1 LFESLVRSVTAMR
14 KVAALLLILSF
25 TSVFAFPQAKQK
37 SVSQFEDVEPFKI
50 KRGSSF
56 SASTPREN
64 QPQPNTPI
72 PNSNISQDFADA
84 LEIIRKNYIGG
95 KDVNYN
101 DLTKSAIDSMLHVLD
116 PHSNYFD
123 AAEYQDLLTDQQSEY
138 YGIGATIANYEKG
151 SETNTFVVSTFPDSP
166 AFRAGLRFGDKI
178 LAVNGENMVGKNSSV
193 VRDKVRGKKGTI
205 VRVLIERGE
214 TKKQEIVEMRRNRV
228 YQPTI
233 PDAYII
239 REGIGYIDMSEGF
252 NYTTAE
258 ELSVAL
264 AELHKQGMTSLIL
277 DLRENTGGIL
287 DQAVK
292 VAEKFLPAGSVIVTQ
307 RGRFTIDNRVWR
319 SANKTPETVPMVV
332 LVNDST
338 ASASEIVSGAM
349 QDYDRALIIGENTF
363 GKGLVQSIID
373 LPYGSGLTL
382 TTAKYYTPSGRLIQR
397 DYSKSSLY
405 DYFNH
410 KTAIAQQNK
419 AEAKTLT
426 GRKVY
431 GGDGITPD
439 EIIKKEILT
448 ETEKQFL
455 DPVFFFST
463 ELVNG
468 KIAGFEN
475 YKITSQIKYG
485 NRIRPSDY
493 PVSDE
498 VLKAFRN
505 FLANNNEWKSLAAS
519 IENDKTFLKM
529 RIRYNLIT
537 AAFGT
542 VSANQVLIED
552 DKQVAKAVESLP
564 RAEQLTQLANKARQ
578 RQK

>member
-1 LFESLVRSVTAMR
+1 MR
-14 KVAALLLILSF
+14 RVVSLLLIVSF
-25 TSVFAFPQAKQK
+25 ACVSGFPQTKQ
-37 SVSQFEDVEPFKI
+37 SGVSQIEEVEPFKI

-56 SASTPREN
+56 AASTPRPNANPEQN
-64 QPQPNTPI
+64 QQI
-72 PNSNISQDFADA
+72 PGSNVTQDFSEA
-84 LEIIRKNYIGG
+84 LDIIRKNYVDG
-95 KDVNYN
+95 KTVNYN
-101 DLTKSAIDSMLHVLD
+101 DLTKSAIDSMLHALD

-123 AAEYQDLLTDQQSEY
+123 SAEYQDLLTDQQSEY
-138 YGIGATIANYEKG
+138 FGIGATIANYERG
-151 SETNTFVVSTFPDSP
+151 GEVNTFVIATFPDSP
-166 AFRAGLRFGDKI
+166 AARAGLRFGDKI
-178 LAVNGENMVGKNSSV
+178 LAVNGENMTGKNSSV
-193 VRDKVRGKKGTI
+193 VRDKVRGKKGTP
-205 VRVLIERGE
+205 VKVLIERAE
-214 TKKQEIVEMRRNRV
+214 TRRQETIELRRNRV
-228 YQPTI
+228 PQPTI
-233 PDAYII
+233 PDAYML

-258 ELSVAL
+258 ELTVAL

-319 SANKTPETVPMVV
+319 SVNRTPETMPMVV

-349 QDYDRALIIGENTF
+349 QDYDRALVVGESTF

-382 TTAKYYTPSGRLIQR
+382 TTARYYTPSGRSIQR

-410 KTAIAQQNK
+410 KAAVTQQSK
-419 AEAKTLT
+419 TEAKTLT
-426 GRKVY
+426 GRKVF

-439 EIIKKEILT
+439 EVVKNAPLT
-448 ETEKQFL
+448 DTESEFL
-455 DPVFFFST
+455 DTIFFFSQ
-463 ELVNG
+463 ELANG
-468 KIAGFEN
+468 RIAGFEN
-475 YKITSQIKYG
+475 YKITGQIKYG
-485 NRIRPSDY
+485 SRIRPSDY
-493 PVSDE
+493 PVNDE
-498 VLKAFRN
+498 ILRAFKKFVAQDDN
-505 FLANNNEWKSLAAS
+505 WKSLSATIDA
-519 IENDKTFLKM
+519 DKTFIKT

-542 VSANQVLIED
+542 ISANQVLIEED
-552 DKQVAKAVESLP
+552 RQVAKAVENLP
-564 RAEQLTQLANKARQ
+564 RAGQLAQLANKARQ
-578 RQK
+578 SKK

>member
-1 LFESLVRSVTAMR
+1 MR
-14 KVAALLLILSF
+14 RVVSLLLILSF
-25 TSVFAFPQAKQK
+25 AAVGVFGQAKLK
-37 SVSQFEDVEPFKI
+37 PVSQIEEVEPFKI
-50 KRGSSF
+50 GRGSSF
-56 SASTPREN
+56 SASTPRSNPEQN
-64 QPQPNTPI
+64 PQI
-72 PNSNISQDFADA
+72 PGSDVTQDFAEA
-84 LEIIRKNYIGG
+84 LEVIRKNYVDG
-95 KDVNYN
+95 KTVNYN
-101 DLTKSAIDSMLHVLD
+101 ELTKAAIDSMLHSLD

-138 YGIGATIANYEKG
+138 FGIGATIANYEKDG
-151 SETNTFVVSTFPDSP
+151 EINTFIVATFPDSP

-178 LAVNGENMVGKNSSV
+178 LSVNGENMSGKNSSV
-193 VRDKVRGKKGTI
+193 VRDKVRGKKGTL
-205 VRVLIERGE
+205 VKVLIERGE
-214 TKKQEIVEMRRNRV
+214 TKKQEVIELRRNRV
-228 YQPTI
+228 PQPTI
-233 PDAYII
+233 PDAYML
-239 REGIGYIDMSEGF
+239 RPGIGYIDMSEGF

-292 VAEKFLPAGSVIVTQ
+292 VAERFLPAGSVIVTQ
-307 RGRFTIDNRVWR
+307 RGRFAIDNRVWR
-319 SANKTPETVPMVV
+319 SVNRAPETVPMVV

-349 QDYDRALIIGENTF
+349 QDYDRAIVVGESTF

-382 TTAKYYTPSGRLIQR
+382 TSARYYTPSGRSIQR

-410 KTAIAQQNK
+410 KAAVTQQSK
-419 AEAKTLT
+419 TEAKTLT

-439 EIIKKEILT
+439 EVVKNPPVT
-448 ETEKQFL
+448 ETEAGFL
-455 DPVFFFST
+455 DPIFFFT
-463 ELVNG
+463 EELANG
-468 KIAGFEN
+468 RVAGFEN
-475 YKITSQIKYG
+475 YKVGAQFKYG
-485 NRIRPSDY
+485 SRVRPSDY
-493 PVSDE
+493 PVTDEILRAFKNFVAQSSD
-498 VLKAFRN
+498 
-505 FLANNNEWKSLAAS
+505 WKTLAAGV
-519 IENDKTFLKM
+519 ETDKTFIKT

-542 VSANQVLIED
+542 VSANQVLVEED
-552 DKQVAKAVESLP
+552 RQVAKAVENLP
-564 RAEQLTQLANKARQ
+564 RAGQLALLATKARQ
-578 RQK
+578 SKK

>member
-1 LFESLVRSVTAMR
+1 MR
-14 KVAALLLILSF
+14 RVVSLLLILSF
-25 TSVFAFPQAKQK
+25 AGVYAFPQAKQQP
-37 SVSQFEDVEPFKI
+37 VSQLEEVEPFKI
-50 KRGSSF
+50 KKGSSF
-56 SASTPREN
+56 SASVSRTNPD
-64 QPQPNTPI
+64 QLQKPNPVPLI
-72 PNSNISQDFADA
+72 PNENITRDFSDA
-84 LEIIRKNYIGG
+84 LEIIRKNYVDG

-101 DLTKSAIDSMLHVLD
+101 ELTKSAVDSMLHALD
-116 PHSNYFD
+116 PHSNYYD

-138 YGIGATIANYEKG
+138 FGIGATIANYEKDG
-151 SETNTFVVSTFPDSP
+151 EMNTFVIATFPDSP

-178 LAVNGENMVGKNSSV
+178 MAVNGENMAGKISSV
-193 VRDKVRGKKGTI
+193 VRDKVRGKKGSL
-205 VRVLIERGE
+205 VRILIERGE
-214 TKKQEIVEMRRNRV
+214 TRQQETVEIRRNRV
-228 YQPTI
+228 PQPTI

-239 REGIGYIDMSEGF
+239 RDQIGYIDMSEGF
-252 NYTTAE
+252 NYTTSE
-258 ELSVAL
+258 ELTVAL

-292 VAEKFLPAGSVIVTQ
+292 VAEKFLPAGSVIVSQ

-319 SANKTPETVPMVV
+319 SMNRTPETIPLVV

-338 ASASEIVSGAM
+338 ASASDIVSGAM

-382 TTAKYYTPSGRLIQR
+382 TTAKYYTPSGRSIQR

-410 KTAIAQQNK
+410 KAAVTVQSK

-426 GRKVY
+426 GRKVF

-439 EIIKKEILT
+439 EIIKNQILT
-448 ETEKQFL
+448 GVESELL
-455 DPVFFFST
+455 DPVFFFSK
-463 ELVNG
+463 ELANG
-468 KIAGFEN
+468 KIQGFEN
-475 YKITSQIKYG
+475 YKINGQIKYG

-498 VLKAFRN
+498 ILGAFKSFIERSD
-505 FLANNNEWKSLAAS
+505 EWKSLTANVEA
-519 IENDKTFLKM
+519 DKTFIKT

-542 VSANQVLIED
+542 ISANQVLIED
-552 DKQVAKAVESLP
+552 DRQVAKAVENLP
-564 RAEQLTQLANKARQ
+564 RAGQLAQLANKARQ
-578 RQK
+578 KQK